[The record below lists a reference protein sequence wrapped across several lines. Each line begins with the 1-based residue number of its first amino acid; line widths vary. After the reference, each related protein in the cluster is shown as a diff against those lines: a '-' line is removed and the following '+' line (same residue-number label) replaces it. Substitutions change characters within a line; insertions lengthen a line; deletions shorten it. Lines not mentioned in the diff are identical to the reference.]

1 VHGRALEITGG
12 GRDEK
17 MDYRRKI
24 DEEAGDE
31 AGEDAG
37 KKPAVSVS

>member
-1 VHGRALEITGG
+1 
-12 GRDEK
+12 

-24 DEEAGDE
+24 DEEAGDEAGDE